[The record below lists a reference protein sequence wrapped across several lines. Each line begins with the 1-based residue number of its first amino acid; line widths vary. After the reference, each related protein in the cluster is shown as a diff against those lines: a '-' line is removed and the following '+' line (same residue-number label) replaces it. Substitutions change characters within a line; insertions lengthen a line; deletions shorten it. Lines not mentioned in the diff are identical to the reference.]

1 MKKSLLVIIFLNLL
15 SFQILASTT
24 GKLSGVVT
32 DAATNEPLPFVNIIL
47 DGTNIGAAA
56 DIDGKYVILNIS
68 PGKYNVRFQSIGYQ
82 TKVINNVSISID
94 LTTSLNVT
102 LSETSVKLDEVVVQ
116 ADSRGIQKDVTSSQ
130 ALISSD
136 EIETL
141 PVAEFDDLMQLQAGV
156 SRGANGEFHIRGG
169 RSEEISFKVNG
180 VSITDGYDNS
190 RGLDIDNTTI
200 QELQVISGT
209 FNAEHGQ
216 AMSGIINS
224 VIKEGSSSY
233 DGLIRIYGADYVSNS
248 TDIFPNVDNYN
259 PFYNIQGNFGG
270 PIPGTSKKLTFF
282 LSGRYIYDDGWLYG
296 TREFTPTGSAGD
308 GAAVSMNWSKRIM
321 SIANLSYFASKSIKL
336 NLQTLYSNSNY
347 KDYSHDFKLNP
358 DGDVEKFSR
367 SLSTTLTLTHTVS
380 SKTFYTV
387 KASHFF
393 RDFNEYLY
401 EDPYDSRYL
410 SPDSLNTVQY
420 AFKNSGT
427 NLHRFFRETNTFLV
441 KFDFTSQVHENHML
455 QFGLDGSLSKL
466 KFDDY
471 TLEPLTVNNISV
483 EPFQPSIPGIDSP
496 NREVYGYDNS
506 DPNLSI
512 PKAEPIQA
520 SGYLQDKIEYED
532 VIINVGVRFDYFDSR
547 GRVLVDETDPNIY
560 TPLRDELK
568 DLTVQEREPYFY
580 KDAKPKWLVVP
591 RLGIAYPISVSGVAH
606 FSFGQFLQVPVFS
619 QLFNR
624 ASYKVPTTG
633 TPGSVYGN
641 PDLEPQTTTTYE
653 IGFRQEFADVFLT
666 DVTLFYRDIRNYV
679 TAGPTLETRN
689 GVPYSIYTNRDYA
702 NVKGITFVLKKQF
715 SNSFSFDINYT
726 FQFAEGIS
734 STPEDDFFAARSNS
748 EPTYYLLPL
757 DWDQRHILN
766 SSFYVGG
773 NTWGTSIIGRYGT
786 GLPYTPSVTQATAN
800 RGITSGFSKNTSRK
814 PNKFSLDL
822 RLHKSFKLFDSNI
835 IFFVRVFNLLDS
847 KVVTDVFA
855 DSGQP
860 DYTTEAASLR
870 ANEAAG
876 ITDPQ
881 RPNTIDEYLT
891 RPWYYEAPRRI
902 QLGFD
907 FEF

>member
-1 MKKSLLVIIFLNLL
+1 MKKSLLVVIFLNLIA
-15 SFQILASTT
+15 FQILASTT
-24 GKLSGVVT
+24 GKLTGMVT
-32 DAATNEPLPFVNIIL
+32 NVETNEPLPFANVIL
-47 DGTNIGAAA
+47 DGTYIGAAT
-56 DIDGKYVILNIS
+56 DIDGKFVILNIS

-94 LTTSLNVT
+94 LTTSLNVSLT
-102 LSETSVKLDEVVVQ
+102 ETSVKLDEIVVQ
-116 ADSRGIQKDVTSSQ
+116 ADTRGIQKDVTSSQ
-130 ALISSD
+130 SLISAD
-136 EIETL
+136 EIATL

-156 SRGANGEFHIRGG
+156 SRDSDGGFHIRGG

-233 DGLIRIYGADYVSNS
+233 NGLVRIFGADYVSNS
-248 TDIFPNVDNYN
+248 THIFPNVDSFN
-259 PFYNIQGNFGG
+259 PNYNIQANFGG
-270 PIPGTSKKLTFF
+270 PIPGTSNKLTFF
-282 LSGRYIYDDGWLYG
+282 LSGRYIYNDGYLYG
-296 TREFTPTGSAGD
+296 TREFTTTGSEGD
-308 GAAVSMNWSKRIM
+308 GAAVSMSWSKGVMGIG
-321 SIANLSYFASKSIKL
+321 NLSYFVSNSIKL
-336 NLQTLYSNSNY
+336 NLQTLFSSSNY
-347 KDYSHDFKLNP
+347 KDYNHDYKLNP
-358 DGDVEKFSR
+358 DGDVQKFSQ
-367 SLSTTLTLTHTVS
+367 SLSTTFTLTHTVS

-387 KASHFF
+387 KTSHFA
-393 RDFNEYLY
+393 REFNEYLY

-420 AFKNSGT
+420 AFKHAGT

-455 QFGLDGSLSKL
+455 QFGIDGSLSKL
-466 KFDDY
+466 QYDDY
-471 TLEPLTVNNISV
+471 TLEPLTKNNISV
-483 EPFQPSIPGIDSP
+483 EPFQPSIPEIDSP
-496 NREVYGYDNS
+496 NREVYGIDVDNK
-506 DPNLSI
+506 NYSI
-512 PKAEPIQA
+512 PTAEPIQA
-520 SGYLQDKIEYED
+520 SAYLQDKIEYED
-532 VIINVGVRFDYFDSR
+532 VIINIGVRFDYFNSR
-547 GRVLVDETDPNIY
+547 GRVLVDPADPNIY

-568 DLTVQEREPYFY
+568 DLTIEEREPYFY
-580 KDAKPKWLVVP
+580 ENAKPKWLLVP
-591 RLGIAYPISVSGVAH
+591 RLGIAYPISASGVAH

-619 QLFNR
+619 QLFDR

-641 PDLEPQTTTTYE
+641 PNLEPQTTTTYE
-653 IGFRQEFADVFLT
+653 IGFRQEFADIFLT

-679 TAGPTLETRN
+679 TAGPILETRN
-689 GVPYSIYTNRDYA
+689 GVPYSIFTNRDYA
-702 NVKGITFVLKKQF
+702 NVKGITFVFKKQF
-715 SNSFSFDINYT
+715 SNSFSFDINYS

-734 STPEDDFFAARSNS
+734 STPEDDFFAARDNS
-748 EPTYYLLPL
+748 EPTFYLLPL

-786 GLPYTPSVTQATAN
+786 GLPYTPSVTQATAD
-800 RGITSGFSKNTSRK
+800 RGITSGFSENTNRK

-822 RLHKSFKLFDSNI
+822 RMHKSFNLFNSNI
-835 IFFVRVFNLLDS
+835 VFFIRVFNLLDS
-847 KVVTDVFA
+847 EVVSDVFT

-870 ANEAAG
+870 ANEEAG
-876 ITDPQ
+876 IIDPL

-891 RPWYYEAPRRI
+891 RPWYYEAPRSI